1 MNKKYFAAFGL
12 ALAILISVLAPFL
25 ASSSPD
31 GLESAAEKFKESEG
45 KGYQAFSS
53 PLLGYTV
60 PQLGETGIS
69 RPIAIVIGTLVA
81 FGIGYLLTKAIN
93 RDSHA
98 HH

>member
-1 MNKKYFAAFGL
+1 MNRKYFVAFGL
-12 ALAILISVLAPFL
+12 AIAVLISVLAPFL

-45 KGYQAFSS
+45 KDYQVFG
-53 PLLGYTV
+53 PPFPDYIV
-60 PQLGETGIS
+60 PFLGETEIS
-69 RPIAIVIGTLVA
+69 GALAIIIGTLLT

-98 HH
+98 HN